1 MRRNYNGVSKGKV
14 ESTVDL
20 SADVI
25 DVRDIIARVLE
36 LRDERD
42 EYNEKMGSPDAWG
55 GVPDGEPEE
64 LAMLEGILYELAGY
78 GGDAEFDGDWYPGQ
92 LIAESYF
99 QEYAQ
104 DLAEECG
111 MVDTSARWPMTCID
125 WEQAARELQMDY
137 SSIKIQGFTYW
148 YR

>member
-1 MRRNYNGVSKGKV
+1 MSHVYV
-14 ESTVDL
+14 ESTVNL

-25 DVRDIIARVLE
+25 DVLDIIARVLE

-42 EYNEKMGSPDAWG
+42 EYNEKMGSPDAWDS
-55 GVPDGEPEE
+55 VPDGEPEE
-64 LAMLEGILYELAGY
+64 LGMLEGILSELAGY
-78 GGDAEFDGDWYPGQ
+78 GGDEEFEGDWYPLQ
-92 LIAESYF
+92 LIADGYF
-99 QEYAQ
+99 QEYTQ
-104 DLAEECG
+104 NLAEGCG

-137 SSIKIQGFTYW
+137 GNILIHDSTYW

>member
-1 MRRNYNGVSKGKV
+1 MSHVYV

-20 SADVI
+20 NADVI
-25 DVRDIIARVLE
+25 DVWDIIASVLG

-42 EYNEKMGSPDAWG
+42 EYNEKMGSPDAWD

-64 LAMLEGILYELAGY
+64 LAMLEDILSELAGY
-78 GGDAEFDGDWYPGQ
+78 GGDEKFEGDRYPAQ
-92 LIAESYF
+92 LIADGYF
-99 QEYAQ
+99 QEYARN
-104 DLAEECG
+104 LAEDCG
-111 MVDTSARWPMTCID
+111 MVDTNARWPMNCID

-137 SSIKIQGFTYW
+137 NNILIHGSTYW

>member
-1 MRRNYNGVSKGKV
+1 MSHVYV

-20 SADVI
+20 CADVI

-42 EYNEKMGSPDAWG
+42 AYNEKMGSPDAWD

-64 LAMLEGILYELAGY
+64 LAMLEGILSELAGY
-78 GGDAEFDGDWYPGQ
+78 GGDEEFDGDWYPVQ
-92 LIAESYF
+92 LVADSYF

-104 DLAEECG
+104 NLAEECG
-111 MVDTSARWPMTCID
+111 MVDTSASWPMNCIY

-137 SSIKIQGFTYW
+137 GSIEIRGFTYW

>member
-1 MRRNYNGVSKGKV
+1 MSHVYV
-14 ESTVDL
+14 ESTVGL

-42 EYNEKMGSPDAWG
+42 EYNEKMGSPDAWD

-64 LAMLEGILYELAGY
+64 LAMLEDILSELAGY
-78 GGDAEFDGDWYPGQ
+78 GGDEEFDGDWYPVQ
-92 LIAESYF
+92 LVAGSYF

-104 DLAEECG
+104 DLAEDCG
-111 MVDTSARWPMTCID
+111 MVDTNARWPMNCID
-125 WEQAARELQMDY
+125 WEQAANELQYDY
-137 SSIKIQGFTYW
+137 SSIEIHGSTYW

>member
-1 MRRNYNGVSKGKV
+1 MSHVYV

-42 EYNEKMGSPDAWG
+42 EYNEKMGSPDAWD
-55 GVPDGEPEE
+55 GVHDGEPEE
-64 LAMLEGILYELAGY
+64 LAMLEGILSELAGY
-78 GGDAEFDGDWYPGQ
+78 GGDEEFEGDWYPVQ

-104 DLAEECG
+104 ELAEDCG
-111 MVDTSARWPMTCID
+111 MVDTSARWPMNCID
-125 WEQAARELQMDY
+125 WEQAARELQIDY
-137 SSIKIQGFTYW
+137 GSIEIRGSTYW

>member
-1 MRRNYNGVSKGKV
+1 MSHVYV

-20 SADVI
+20 CADVI

-36 LRDERD
+36 LCDERD

-64 LAMLEGILYELAGY
+64 LDMLEGILSELAGY
-78 GGDAEFDGDWYPGQ
+78 GNDVEFDGDWYPFE

-104 DLAEECG
+104 NLAKECG
-111 MVDTSARWPMTCID
+111 MVDTSARWPMYCID
-125 WEQAARELQMDY
+125 WEQAAQALQRGYGGILIHGSM
-137 SSIKIQGFTYW
+137 YW

>member
-1 MRRNYNGVSKGKV
+1 MSHVYV
-14 ESTVDL
+14 ESTVNL
-20 SADVI
+20 RAAVI

-42 EYNEKMGSPDAWG
+42 EYNEKMGSPDAWD

-64 LAMLEGILYELAGY
+64 LAMLEGILSELACY
-78 GGDAEFDGDWYPGQ
+78 GRDEEFDGDWYP
-92 LIAESYF
+92 LELVADSYF

-104 DLAEECG
+104 NLAEDCD
-111 MVDTSARWPMTCID
+111 MVDTNARWPMNCID

-137 SSIKIQGFTYW
+137 SYILIHDSAYW

>member
-1 MRRNYNGVSKGKV
+1 MSHVYV

-20 SADVI
+20 SADYI

-36 LRDERD
+36 LRAERG
-42 EYNEKMGSPDAWG
+42 EYNEKMGSPDAWDS
-55 GVPDGEPEE
+55 VPDGEPEE
-64 LAMLEGILYELAGY
+64 LGMLEGILSELAGY
-78 GGDAEFDGDWYPGQ
+78 GGDEEFEGDRYPVQ

-104 DLAEECG
+104 DLAEDCG
-111 MVDTSARWPMTCID
+111 MVDTSARWPMNCID

-137 SSIKIQGFTYW
+137 SSIEIRGFTYW

>member
-1 MRRNYNGVSKGKV
+1 MSRVYV

-42 EYNEKMGSPDAWG
+42 EYNEEMGSPDAWD

-64 LAMLEGILYELAGY
+64 LAMLEDILSELAGY
-78 GGDAEFDGDWYPGQ
+78 GGDEEFDGDWYPVQ

-104 DLAEECG
+104 ELAEDCG
-111 MVDTSARWPMTCID
+111 MVDTNARWPMTCIN

-137 SSIKIQGFTYW
+137 SYILIHDSTYW

>member
-1 MRRNYNGVSKGKV
+1 MSHVYV

-20 SADVI
+20 NADVI

-42 EYNEKMGSPDAWG
+42 EYNEKMGSPDAWD

-64 LAMLEGILYELAGY
+64 LAMLEDILSELAGY
-78 GGDAEFDGDWYPGQ
+78 GGDEEFEGDRYPAQ
-92 LIAESYF
+92 LIADSYF

-104 DLAEECG
+104 NLAEDCG
-111 MVDTSARWPMTCID
+111 MVDTNASWPMNCIG
-125 WEQAARELQMDY
+125 WEEAARVLQMDY
-137 SSIKIQGFTYW
+137 SSILIHGSTYW

>member
-1 MRRNYNGVSKGKV
+1 MSHVYV

-20 SADVI
+20 SADYI
-25 DVRDIIARVLE
+25 DVQDIIARVLE

-42 EYNEKMGSPDAWG
+42 EYNEEMGSPDAWD

-64 LAMLEGILYELAGY
+64 LVMLEGILSELAGY
-78 GGDAEFDGDWYPGQ
+78 GGDEKFDGDWYPAQ

-99 QEYAQ
+99 REYAQ
-104 DLAEECG
+104 ELAEDCG
-111 MVDTSARWPMTCID
+111 MVDTNARWPRSCIN

-137 SSIKIQGFTYW
+137 SSIDIRGSTYW

>member
-1 MRRNYNGVSKGKV
+1 MSHVYV

-42 EYNEKMGSPDAWG
+42 EYNEKMGSPDAWD

-64 LAMLEGILYELAGY
+64 LVMLEGILSELAGY
-78 GGDAEFDGDWYPGQ
+78 GGDAEFDGDLYPVQ
-92 LIAESYF
+92 LIADSYF
-99 QEYAQ
+99 QEYTQ
-104 DLAEECG
+104 NLAEECG
-111 MVDTSARWPMTCID
+111 MVDTSARWPMNCID

-137 SSIKIQGFTYW
+137 SYIQIHDSSYW

>member
-1 MRRNYNGVSKGKV
+1 MSHVYV

-20 SADVI
+20 RADVI

-42 EYNEKMGSPDAWG
+42 EYNEKMGSPDAWD
-55 GVPDGEPEE
+55 GVPDGESDE
-64 LAMLEGILYELAGY
+64 LNMLEGILSELAGY
-78 GGDAEFDGDWYPGQ
+78 GGDEEFDGDWYPVE
-92 LIAESYF
+92 LVADSYF

-104 DLAEECG
+104 NLAEECG
-111 MVDTSARWPMTCID
+111 MVDTNARWPMTCID
-125 WEQAARELQMDY
+125 WEQAARELQQDY
-137 SSIKIQGFTYW
+137 SSIEICGATYG

>member
-1 MRRNYNGVSKGKV
+1 MSHVYV

-20 SADVI
+20 SADYI

-42 EYNEKMGSPDAWG
+42 EYNEKMGSPDAWD

-64 LAMLEGILYELAGY
+64 LAMLEGILSELAGY
-78 GGDAEFDGDWYPGQ
+78 GGDEEFEGDWYPVG
-92 LIAESYF
+92 LVADSHF

-104 DLAEECG
+104 NLAEDCG
-111 MVDTSARWPMTCID
+111 VVDTNARWPMTCID
-125 WEQAARELQMDY
+125 WKQAALELQMYYGNILIRD
-137 SSIKIQGFTYW
+137 ITYW

>member
-1 MRRNYNGVSKGKV
+1 MSHVYVD
-14 ESTVDL
+14 STVDL

-42 EYNEKMGSPDAWG
+42 EYNEKMGSPDAWD

-64 LAMLEGILYELAGY
+64 LAMLE
-78 GGDAEFDGDWYPGQ
+78 
-92 LIAESYF
+92 
-99 QEYAQ
+99 YAQ
-104 DLAEECG
+104 DLAEDCG
-111 MVDTSARWPMTCID
+111 MVDTNARWPMNCID

-137 SSIKIQGFTYW
+137 SNILIHDSTYW

>member
-1 MRRNYNGVSKGKV
+1 MSHVYV

-20 SADVI
+20 RADVI

-42 EYNEKMGSPDAWG
+42 EYNEKMGSSDAWDS
-55 GVPDGEPEE
+55 VPDGEPEE
-64 LAMLEGILYELAGY
+64 LAMLEGILSELAGY
-78 GGDAEFDGDWYPGQ
+78 GGDEEFEGDRYPVE
-92 LIAESYF
+92 LVAESYF

-104 DLAEECG
+104 DLAEDCG
-111 MVDTSARWPMTCID
+111 MVDTSSRWPMNCID

-137 SSIKIQGFTYW
+137 SSIEIHGSTYW

>member
-1 MRRNYNGVSKGKV
+1 MSHVYV

-20 SADVI
+20 RADYI

-42 EYNEKMGSPDAWG
+42 EYNDKMGSPDAWD

-64 LAMLEGILYELAGY
+64 LAMLEDILSELAGY
-78 GGDAEFDGDWYPGQ
+78 GGDGEFDGDWYPVQ

-104 DLAEECG
+104 NLAEDCG
-111 MVDTSARWPMTCID
+111 MVDTSARWPMNCID

-137 SSIKIQGFTYW
+137 SSIEICGVTYW

>member
-1 MRRNYNGVSKGKV
+1 MTRAYV

-20 SADVI
+20 SADYI
-25 DVRDIIARVLE
+25 YVRDIIARVLE
-36 LRDERD
+36 LRDDRD
-42 EYNEKMGSPDAWG
+42 EYNEKMGSPDAWD

-64 LAMLEGILYELAGY
+64 LAMLEGILAELAGY
-78 GGDAEFDGDWYPGQ
+78 GGDEEFDGDWYPGE
-92 LIAESYF
+92 LVADSYF

-104 DLAEECG
+104 NLAEECD
-111 MVDTSARWPMTCID
+111 MVDTSARGPMTCID

-137 SSIKIQGFTYW
+137 SSILIHDSTYW

>member
-1 MRRNYNGVSKGKV
+1 MSHVYV

-42 EYNEKMGSPDAWG
+42 AYNEEMGSPDAWD

-64 LAMLEGILYELAGY
+64 LAMLEGILSELAGY
-78 GGDAEFDGDWYPGQ
+78 GGDKEFDGDLYPVV
-92 LIAESYF
+92 LIADSYF
-99 QEYAQ
+99 QEYTQ
-104 DLAEECG
+104 NLAEECG
-111 MVDTSARWPMTCID
+111 MVDTNARWPMNCID
-125 WEQAARELQMDY
+125 WEKAAWELQMDY
-137 SSIKIQGFTYW
+137 SNILIHGATYW

>member
-1 MRRNYNGVSKGKV
+1 MSHVYV

-36 LRDERD
+36 LRDEWD
-42 EYNEKMGSPDAWG
+42 EYNEKMGSPDAWA
-55 GVPDGEPEE
+55 GVPDGEHEE
-64 LAMLEGILYELAGY
+64 LVMLEGILSELAGY
-78 GGDAEFDGDWYPGQ
+78 GGDEELDGDWYPVQ
-92 LIAESYF
+92 LIADSYF

-111 MVDTSARWPMTCID
+111 MVNTNARWPMNCID

-137 SSIKIQGFTYW
+137 SNILIHGFTYW

>member
-1 MRRNYNGVSKGKV
+1 MSHVYV

-36 LRDERD
+36 LRDERE
-42 EYNEKMGSPDAWG
+42 EYNEKMGSPDAWD

-64 LAMLEGILYELAGY
+64 LAMLEDILSELAGY
-78 GGDAEFDGDWYPGQ
+78 GGDEEFEGDWYPIT

-137 SSIKIQGFTYW
+137 SNILIHDSTYW

>member
-1 MRRNYNGVSKGKV
+1 MSHVYV

-20 SADVI
+20 SADYI

-42 EYNEKMGSPDAWG
+42 EHNEKMGSPDAWD

-64 LAMLEGILYELAGY
+64 LVMLEGILSELAGY
-78 GGDAEFDGDWYPGQ
+78 GGDEEFEGDWYPVE
-92 LIAESYF
+92 LVDDSYF
-99 QEYAQ
+99 QEYTQ
-104 DLAEECG
+104 NLAEECG
-111 MVDTSARWPMTCID
+111 MVDTNARWPMTCID
-125 WEQAARELQMDY
+125 WEQAALELQMDY
-137 SSIKIQGFTYW
+137 SNILIHGSTYW

>member
-1 MRRNYNGVSKGKV
+1 MSHVYV

-42 EYNEKMGSPDAWG
+42 EYNEKMGSPDAWD

-64 LAMLEGILYELAGY
+64 LAMLEGILSELAGY
-78 GGDAEFDGDWYPGQ
+78 GGDEKFEGDWYP
-92 LIAESYF
+92 LELVADSYF

-104 DLAEECG
+104 NLAEDCG
-111 MVDTSARWPMTCID
+111 MVDTNARWPMNCID
-125 WEQAARELQMDY
+125 WEQATRELQMDY
-137 SSIKIQGFTYW
+137 GSIEIRDITYW

>member
-1 MRRNYNGVSKGKV
+1 MSHVYV

-20 SADVI
+20 SADYI

-42 EYNEKMGSPDAWG
+42 EYNEKMGSPDAWDS
-55 GVPDGEPEE
+55 VPDGEPDE
-64 LAMLEGILYELAGY
+64 LAMLEGILSKLAGY
-78 GGDAEFDGDWYPGQ
+78 GGDEEFEGDLYPVG
-92 LIAESYF
+92 LIADSYF

-104 DLAEECG
+104 NLAEECG
-111 MVDTSARWPMTCID
+111 MVDTSASWPMNCID

-137 SSIKIQGFTYW
+137 SSIKIRGFTYW

>member
-1 MRRNYNGVSKGKV
+1 MSHVYA

-25 DVRDIIARVLE
+25 DVRAIIDRVQE

-42 EYNEKMGSPDAWG
+42 EYNEKMGSPDAWD
-55 GVPDGEPEE
+55 GVPDGEPAE
-64 LAMLEGILYELAGY
+64 LVMLEGILSELAGY
-78 GGDAEFDGDWYPGQ
+78 GGDEEFDGDWHPAT
-92 LIAESYF
+92 LICEEYF

-104 DLAEECG
+104 NLAEDCG
-111 MVDTSARWPMTCID
+111 MVDTSASWPMNCID

-137 SSIKIQGFTYW
+137 SSIEICGVTYW
-148 YR
+148 YS

>member
-1 MRRNYNGVSKGKV
+1 MSHVYV

-36 LRDERD
+36 LRGERD
-42 EYNEKMGSPDAWG
+42 EYNDEMGSPDAWD

-64 LAMLEGILYELAGY
+64 LAMLEDILSELAGY
-78 GGDAEFDGDWYPGQ
+78 GGDEGFEGDLYPYQ
-92 LIAESYF
+92 LIADGYF
-99 QEYAQ
+99 QEYTQ
-104 DLAEECG
+104 NLAEECG
-111 MVDTSARWPMTCID
+111 MVDTNARWPMNCID

-137 SSIKIQGFTYW
+137 SYIQIHDSSYW

>member
-1 MRRNYNGVSKGKV
+1 MSHVYV

-20 SADVI
+20 RADVI

-42 EYNEKMGSPDAWG
+42 EYNEKMGSPDAWDS
-55 GVPDGEPEE
+55 VPDGEPEE
-64 LAMLEGILYELAGY
+64 LGMLEGILSELAGY
-78 GGDAEFDGDWYPGQ
+78 GGDEEFEGDWYPVE
-92 LIAESYF
+92 LIADSYF

-104 DLAEECG
+104 NLAEDCG
-111 MVDTSARWPMTCID
+111 VVDTNAKWPMNCID
-125 WEQAARELQMDY
+125 WEQAARDLQMDY
-137 SSIKIQGFTYW
+137 GSIEIRGFTYW

>member
-1 MRRNYNGVSKGKV
+1 MSHVYV

-42 EYNEKMGSPDAWG
+42 EYNEKMGSPDAWDS
-55 GVPDGEPEE
+55 VPDGEPEE
-64 LAMLEGILYELAGY
+64 LAMLEGILSELAGY
-78 GGDAEFDGDWYPGQ
+78 GGDEEFEGDWYPMQ
-92 LIAESYF
+92 LIADGYF
-99 QEYAQ
+99 QEYTQ
-104 DLAEECG
+104 NLAEECG
-111 MVDTSARWPMTCID
+111 MVDTSARWPMNCID

-137 SSIKIQGFTYW
+137 SNILIHCDPYW

>member
-1 MRRNYNGVSKGKV
+1 MSHVYV

-42 EYNEKMGSPDAWG
+42 EYNEKMGSPDAWD

-64 LAMLEGILYELAGY
+64 LVMLEGILSELAGY
-78 GGDAEFDGDWYPGQ
+78 GGDAEFDGDLYPVQ
-92 LIAESYF
+92 LIADSYF
-99 QEYAQ
+99 QEYTQ
-104 DLAEECG
+104 NLAEECG
-111 MVDTSARWPMTCID
+111 MVDTSARWPMNCID

-137 SSIKIQGFTYW
+137 SSIEIRGFTYW